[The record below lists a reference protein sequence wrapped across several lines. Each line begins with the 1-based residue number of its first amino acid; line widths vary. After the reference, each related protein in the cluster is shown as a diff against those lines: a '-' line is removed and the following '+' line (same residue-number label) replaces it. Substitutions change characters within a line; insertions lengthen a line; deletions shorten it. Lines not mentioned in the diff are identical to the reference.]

1 MDFKKA
7 EIRFSPFLM
16 ISGEVYTID
25 TEGKSKLGKL
35 NLLELTINDASPSVS
50 VSRFGLYSSLR
61 TQYPSL
67 LDTCSTSTG
76 IWMSCA
82 DVIIDVQKQMAQN
95 KNCNI
100 LSILCIWPR
109 SSSRRLFIGSYTKSV
124 GFCICYRP
132 TNRGFSYCLVY
143 VGRQRRS
150 PTLVYASMAPA

>member
-1 MDFKKA
+1 
-7 EIRFSPFLM
+7 
-16 ISGEVYTID
+16 
-25 TEGKSKLGKL
+25 
-35 NLLELTINDASPSVS
+35 
-50 VSRFGLYSSLR
+50 
-61 TQYPSL
+61 
-67 LDTCSTSTG
+67 
-76 IWMSCA
+76 MSCA
-82 DVIIDVQKQMAQN
+82 DVMIDVQKQMAQN

-150 PTLVYASMAPA
+150 PTLVYAIGASGHIPRGTPCRLQDNYISTGIYRCSIPDHCMNFARIPDSQESARINAFHYVCIPPSSP